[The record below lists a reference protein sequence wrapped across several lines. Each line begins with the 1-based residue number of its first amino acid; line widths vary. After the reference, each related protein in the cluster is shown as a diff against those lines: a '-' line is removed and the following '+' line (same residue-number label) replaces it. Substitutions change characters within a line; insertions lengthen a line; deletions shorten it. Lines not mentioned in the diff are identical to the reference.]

1 MDEILRGLQHALHL
15 LTNDAE
21 AWRVIGLSLAI
32 SGGSVAIAAA
42 IGVPLGVFVALRS
55 FPGRRFVIALLNVGM
70 GLPPVVIGLLVYI
83 LLSRAGPLGFLGLLF
98 SPGAMV
104 IAQVAIVAPII
115 AGLTLSAVSEQD
127 RGVQLTARSLGA
139 TRLQVVWAILSEAR
153 FAMGAAVVA
162 GFGRAISEVGA
173 VMMVGGNIKGS
184 SQVLTS
190 AIVQLT
196 RMGIFDLAIALGL
209 ILLAI
214 AFATNLA
221 LLFLQGRGLTEW

>member
-139 TRLQVVWAILSEAR
+139 TRLQVVWAILREAR

-173 VMMVGGNIKGS
+173 VMLVGGNIAHHTR
-184 SQVLTS
+184 VMTT
-190 AIVQLT
+190 AIVLET
-196 RMGIFDLAIALGL
+196 RQGDFDLAIALGIVLLLTSLL
-209 ILLAI
+209 IN
-214 AFATNLA
+214 FALTYLQ
-221 LLFLQGRGLTEW
+221 QGRRPE

>member
-173 VMMVGGNIKGS
+173 VMLVGGNIAHHTR
-184 SQVLTS
+184 VMTT
-190 AIVQLT
+190 AIVLET
-196 RMGIFDLAIALGL
+196 RQGDFDLAIALGIVLLLTSLL
-209 ILLAI
+209 IN
-214 AFATNLA
+214 FALTYLQ
-221 LLFLQGRGLTEW
+221 QGRRPE